1 MTRRDLLAAML
12 LAVLAGA
19 GRPPAAAAA
28 PLAYSRFFGGGSHE
42 FARAA
47 AVDAAGNAYVAGVTC
62 SPDFPVLHA
71 FQPTLAGF
79 PHTLNTCDAF
89 VSKFAP
95 DGTLVYS
102 TYLGGDGYEDLTAIA
117 VDASGSAIVVGF
129 IGSGN
134 AGFPILNAVQSTLAG
149 LEDVFVTKLTP
160 AGDALVFST
169 FLGGARS
176 DGAFGVAVDP
186 TGTIHVAGV
195 ALSANFPVVNPL
207 QAEVRGEGDAFLAR
221 FSPAGALLYST
232 YLGGSGGD
240 GASAVAADAQGNS
253 YLTGTAFST
262 DFPTVNAF
270 QPAKAGDQY
279 GYDAFV
285 AKITAAGDALAYST
299 YLGGTDDD
307 FIVGIGVDGSGCAS
321 VGGYTESTDYPTGNA
336 AQPVHA
342 GGSQDVVVTRLAADG
357 RSLVFST
364 YLGGSSVEQ
373 AKGVAVDASGSTSVV
388 GETVS
393 LDFPVADAF
402 QPTRGFFYDAFVTR
416 YSAAGAIVYSSYY
429 DGDGGAGPNL
439 EAGYAA
445 AADAAGNVYV
455 AGVSVEPSGPD
466 FTGGARAGGVPQN
479 VLNGSADAFVF
490 RIAGGA
496 PNQPPLCADAVANPA
511 ILWSPQHELA
521 PIAVAGVTDPE
532 GGAVTITVDAIAQD
546 EPTDGV
552 ADGDTCPDASGVGTG
567 SAFVRAER
575 SGRGDGRVYH
585 LAFTARDAGGAA
597 CSGVATVCVPHDQA
611 AGFTCGDQGPL
622 HDSTVCR

>member
-1 MTRRDLLAAML
+1 MTRRDLVAVMLAV
-12 LAVLAGA
+12 VLAGA
-19 GRPPAAAAA
+19 GRPAVAAAP
-28 PLAYSRFFGGGSHE
+28 PLAYSKFFGGGSHE
-42 FARAA
+42 FARGA

-62 SPDFPVLHA
+62 SPDFPVLNA
-71 FQPTLAGF
+71 FQPALAGF
-79 PHTLNTCDAF
+79 PHTFNTCDAF

-102 TYLGGDGYEDLTAIA
+102 TYLGGDGSEDPMAIA

-129 IGSGN
+129 VGSGN
-134 AGFPILNAVQSTLAG
+134 VGFPILNAVQSTLTG

-160 AGDALVFST
+160 AGNALVFST

-186 TGTIHVAGV
+186 TGAIHVAGV

-207 QAEVRGEGDAFLAR
+207 QATVRGEGDAFLAR

-253 YLTGTAFST
+253 YLVGTAFST

-270 QPAKAGDQY
+270 QPAKASGQY
-279 GYDAFV
+279 GYDGFV
-285 AKITAAGDALAYST
+285 AKVTAAGDALAYST

-307 FIVGIGVDGSGCAS
+307 FISGIGVDGSGRAS
-321 VGGYTESTDYPTGNA
+321 VGGYTESTDYPIANA
-336 AQPVHA
+336 VQPVHA
-342 GGSQDVVVTRLAADG
+342 GGSQDVVVTKLAADG

-416 YSAAGAIVYSSYY
+416 YSAAGAIVYSSFY
-429 DGDGGAGPNL
+429 DGEAGAGPNL
-439 EAGYAA
+439 EAAYAA

-455 AGVSVEPSGPD
+455 AGGSGEPSGPD
-466 FTGGARAGGVPQN
+466 FTGGARAGEEPQN

-490 RIAGGA
+490 RVASSVQ
-496 PNQPPLCADAVANPA
+496 NQPPDCTAAAASPG
-511 ILWSPQHELA
+511 ILWSPDHALV
-521 PIAVAGVTDPE
+521 PIAIAGVSDADGDP
-532 GGAVTITVDAIAQD
+532 VTVTVDAITQD

-567 SAFVRAER
+567 SASVRAER

-585 LAFTARDAGGAA
+585 LAFTGRDQAGAA
-597 CSGVATVCVPHDQA
+597 CSGVATVCVAHDQY
-611 AGFTCGDQGPL
+611 GSGGCVDQGPL